1 VNRPLHAVELP
12 GFELTDIASVKRS
25 DYDLV
30 VIFPRRLRAKARCSI
45 FRLSTGFDAWCRFVP
60 PPNDAQ
66 LRAGVGLHPVM
77 TVSRRGLWIKIY
89 APSQ

>member
-1 VNRPLHAVELP
+1 VELP
-12 GFELTDIASVKRS
+12 GFELTDIATVKRS

-30 VIFPRRLRAKARCSI
+30 VIFPETSSGEGTLLDFPPLNWIRRVVP
-45 FRLSTGFDAWCRFVP
+45 FRP